1 MQVAK
6 PNLIIFFL
14 LITGIVLFLTTLVVV
29 LLYSYKKK
37 QTIYYQNIESLKLKN
52 EKNILESKVEIQETT
67 VQNISREIHDNINL
81 SLTLA
86 KLYLNTFS
94 WSNKEKAEF
103 QISSAIEILTQS
115 ISNLSDISKSLNSD
129 LICSQGLISAL
140 DDEIN
145 RIRRTGL
152 FVIDFTVSG
161 ESVYLDTQKELIIF
175 RIIQEAF
182 NNIIKHSA
190 ATRARLTLHFTPN
203 HLHIGISDNGKGF
216 NMIDR
221 EIYSNKR
228 GAGLKN
234 MEARAG
240 MIGGELEVKSV
251 PDTGTTIRFN
261 IPI

>member
-1 MQVAK
+1 MQASKSNV
-6 PNLIIFFL
+6 IIFFL
-14 LITGIVLFLTTLVVV
+14 LITGIVLFLTILVVA
-29 LLYSYKKK
+29 LLYLYKKR
-37 QTIYYQNIESLKLKN
+37 QIVYYQNIESLKLKN
-52 EKNILESKVEIQETT
+52 EKHILESRVEIQETT

-94 WSNKEKAEF
+94 WNDKEKSEF
-103 QISSAIEILTQS
+103 QISAAIEILTQS

-129 LICSQGLISAL
+129 LIRSQGLISAL

-161 ESVYLDTQKELIIF
+161 EPVYLDTQNELIIF

-190 ATRARLTLHFTPN
+190 ATRTRLTLHFTPN

-216 NMIDR
+216 TIIDSK
-221 EIYSNKR
+221 IYSNKR

-234 MEARAG
+234 METRAG
-240 MIGGELEVKSV
+240 MIGGELQIKSV
-251 PDTGTTIRFN
+251 PGAGTTIRFN